1 MICPTT
7 FISFVVAG
15 DGGVGIDFR
24 RRTDTRSKGLVL
36 TRFLLVSLLASLRAA
51 CTGDAAVDMCCLV
64 HLFLMHG
71 FAVPRVQT
79 PVVRGALSLVVLTT

>member
-7 FISFVVAG
+7 FISFVMAG
-15 DGGVGIDFR
+15 DVGVGLDFR

-36 TRFLLVSLLASLRAA
+36 TRFLLVSLLVSLRAA
-51 CTGDAAVDMCCLV
+51 CTGDAAVDMCCLG

-71 FAVPRVQT
+71 LAVPRVQT

>member
-7 FISFVVAG
+7 FISFVMAG
-15 DGGVGIDFR
+15 DVGVGIDFR

-36 TRFLLVSLLASLRAA
+36 TRFLLVSLRAA

-71 FAVPRVQT
+71 LAVPRVQT